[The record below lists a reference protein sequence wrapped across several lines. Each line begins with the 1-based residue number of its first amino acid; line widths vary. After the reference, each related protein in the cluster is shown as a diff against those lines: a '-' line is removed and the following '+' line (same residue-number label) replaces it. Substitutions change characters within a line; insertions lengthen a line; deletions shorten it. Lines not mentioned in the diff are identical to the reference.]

1 MRSMDNVLTVRLPK
15 EDLEAIKQISIK
27 TKKDKSTTIRELVE
41 YGKIYFAITN
51 YREGKISVGKA
62 SEIAGLSL
70 SGMIDLL
77 AELGIESN
85 MELEDYLE
93 GKKLAEEVI

>member
-1 MRSMDNVLTVRLPK
+1 MKTMDNVLTVRLPK
-15 EDLEAIKQISIK
+15 DDLEAVKQISIK

-41 YGKIYFAITN
+41 YGKIYFAISE
-51 YREGKISVGKA
+51 YRAGKISIGKA
-62 SEIAGLSL
+62 AEIAGLAL
-70 SGMIDLL
+70 SEMMDVL

-93 GKKLAEEVI
+93 GKKLAEDII